1 MTEILTMKKA
11 ESLPFSLETE
21 SVSSWLS
28 QLSELDAISSG
39 MELYAVLKILYRIGI
54 GDSDLLSTLDLL
66 SPSTLHVSDKLYS
79 LLVPAIAAEGSVN
92 PKSRKIARLGSQL
105 LRSHCLAY
113 CHAAIDQP
121 LTQDRKAHAIYSGL
135 QLAGLT
141 MRMNTLISERQ
152 SMTLWQKTAELYRI
166 AVEEKLFH
174 SAISTKFQAF
184 KPLQSIVLV
193 LQRNLLFALF
203 EPYPASPERISWYYN
218 LAGKCAELIKIEN
231 TFDSTNTYFWDTC
244 ENKPRKILPNDPEGT
259 GLVFDIEAVSRHLLE
274 IAPEIEAHDGYFFKL
289 RQKLNGHQEIL
300 DSIMLSKPKAHY
312 FAIGLTAISA
322 SLKRLERIFK
332 INRISGQPAPAASI
346 RDLELAPLDSDFKSA
361 SPQHMN
367 LSQRPGKSIVTDRIH
382 LQQAKIPNYYL
393 GQAKQDG
400 IATGQPIIIYN
411 EQTKPKLGII
421 RESFS
426 NTSPSQQVLIET
438 IPGEPKSISIQSLS
452 NHFEAIT
459 IEVPNKDSSAFL
471 PPGKYSTG
479 DQLIRSDRPESRYF
493 LKKLIEENDHFM
505 HYRIVSDY

>member
-1 MTEILTMKKA
+1 MKKA
-11 ESLPFSLETE
+11 EPLPFSLKTE

-39 MELYAVLKILYRIGI
+39 MELYEALKTLYRIRI
-54 GDSDLLSTLDLL
+54 GDSDLLAILDLL
-66 SPSTLHVSDKLYS
+66 SPSILHVSDNLYS
-79 LLVPAIAAEGSVN
+79 LLVPIIAAEGSVN

-152 SMTLWQKTAELYRI
+152 STTLWQKTAELYRI

-174 SAISTKFQAF
+174 SAISTKVQAF
-184 KPLQSIVLV
+184 KPLQSIVSV

-203 EPYPASPERISWYYN
+203 EPYPAPPERISWYYN
-218 LAGKCAELIKIEN
+218 LAGKCTELIEIEN
-231 TFDSTNTYFWDTC
+231 TFASTNSYYWGTC
-244 ENKPRKILPNDPEGT
+244 GNKPQKILPNDTERA
-259 GLVFDIEAVSRHLLE
+259 GLVFDIEAVTRHLLE
-274 IAPEIEAHDGYFFKL
+274 IAPEIEAHDSYFFKL
-289 RQKLNGHQEIL
+289 RQKLSGHQEIL
-300 DSIMLSKPKAHY
+300 ESIMLSKPKAQY
-312 FAIGLTAISA
+312 FAIGLTAISG

-346 RDLELAPLDSDFKSA
+346 LDLELAPLDSDFKSM
-361 SPQHMN
+361 SSQHMN

-393 GQAKQDG
+393 GQATQDG
-400 IATGQPIIIYN
+400 IVIDQPILIYN

-421 RESFS
+421 RESLS
-426 NTSPSQQVLIET
+426 NASPTRQVLIET
-438 IPGEPKSISIQSLS
+438 IPGEPKSISVQIQSNLL
-452 NHFEAIT
+452 EAVT
-459 IEVPNKDSSAFL
+459 IEIPNRDSSAFL

-479 DQLIRSDRPESRYF
+479 DKLIRSDHPESRYF
-493 LKKLIEENDHFM
+493 LEKLIEENDHFM
-505 HYRIVSDY
+505 HYRLVSD